1 MHRFQSQSIITR
13 FWIVS
18 ILICVKFIMIPTS
31 IGILFYSLLENNKEL
46 TLLGVAFGA
55 ATLLIGIIQ
64 WILAA
69 RTRCPLC
76 LTPVLARKAC
86 SKNRNA
92 RKLWGSYRFRVAM
105 GVLFKGFFR
114 CPYCNEPTAMEVRQR
129 RS

>member
-1 MHRFQSQSIITR
+1 
-13 FWIVS
+13 
-18 ILICVKFIMIPTS
+18 MIHAT
-31 IGILFYSLLENNKEL
+31 IGILVYSLLDNNKEL
-46 TLLGVAFGA
+46 TIIGFAFGG
-55 ATLLIGIIQ
+55 ATLLTSLLQ
-64 WILAA
+64 WIMAS

-92 RKLWGSYRFRVAM
+92 RKLLGSYRLRVAM

-114 CPYCNEPTAMEVRQR
+114 CPYCNEPSVMEVRQR